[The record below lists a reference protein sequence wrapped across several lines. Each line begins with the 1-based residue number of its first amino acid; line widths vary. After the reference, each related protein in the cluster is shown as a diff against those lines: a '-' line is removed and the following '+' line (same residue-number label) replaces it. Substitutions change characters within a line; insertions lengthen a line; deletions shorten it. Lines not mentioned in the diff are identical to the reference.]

1 MALTNYTDCDNKN
14 LSIEQLEKQSYIA
27 DIDGKP
33 LEKVAVVF
41 NYQGGLSQVRKTNL
55 TNTAF
60 EVKDS
65 KGNLIGWNI
74 INPNA
79 SVVYVKFYDKTAASV
94 NAATDVPK
102 LTLMLPASGTVYV
115 APNAIQQEFDRAIS
129 MRACTG
135 IADTDN
141 TAPGTAIHINAL
153 FN

>member
-65 KGNLIGWNI
+65 KRNLIGWNI
-74 INPNA
+74 IK
-79 SVVYVKFYDKTAASV
+79 SSSRQIGILKYTV
-94 NAATDVPK
+94 N
-102 LTLMLPASGTVYV
+102 
-115 APNAIQQEFDRAIS
+115 
-129 MRACTG
+129 
-135 IADTDN
+135 
-141 TAPGTAIHINAL
+141 
-153 FN
+153 

>member
-79 SVVYVKFYDKTAASV
+79 LVVYVKFYDKAAAKV

-102 LTLMLPASGTVYV
+102 LTLMVPASGTLYV
-115 APNAIQQEFDRAIS
+115 APNAIQQEFGTAIS

-135 IADTDN
+135 LADTDN
-141 TAPGTAIHINAL
+141 TSPGTAIHINAL